1 MQMLRAHTRL
11 RCLHESGAPEL
22 SMPAGR
28 QVQALK
34 KHGKELE
41 DRWERVAREVP
52 GKSHRQCSKRF
63 KELRTSFKARKSA
76 T

>member
-1 MQMLRAHTRL
+1 MHP
-11 RCLHESGAPEL
+11 GA
-22 SMPAGR
+22 